1 MDQLVTRLK
10 QQEDEVKELETQ
22 LFSRPE
28 FKDNRK
34 LEELRAEN
42 EKLNYRANILIRS
55 IEELKKKQPQANPS
69 EAK

>member
-1 MDQLVTRLK
+1 MPNFIVFFK
-10 QQEDEVKELETQ
+10 QEDEVKELEAQ

-42 EKLNYRANILIRS
+42 DKLHYRANILIRVS
-55 IEELKKKQPQANPS
+55 SKKQ
-69 EAK
+69 